1 MLNEVTRL
9 TKGDF
14 SKFKEKKY
22 QVERVRFSGLSIVK
36 KGVVATFD
44 TRDKA
49 IDFLKKHESVSPSHF
64 EENAKWRKEN
74 KERVKKHGIHI
85 TDS

>member
-22 QVERVRFSGLSIVK
+22 QVIRVRFFSLGVVK

-44 TRDKA
+44 TREKASSFLNELDKRSG
-49 IDFLKKHESVSPSHF
+49 DEESYF
-64 EENAKWRKEN
+64 KIKEVD
-74 KERVKKHGIHI
+74 R
-85 TDS
+85 

>member
-22 QVERVRFSGLSIVK
+22 QVERVRFSGLGVVK

-44 TRDKA
+44 TREKA
-49 IDFLKKHESVSPSHF
+49 LSGAKAAEKGLK
-64 EENAKWRKEN
+64 
-74 KERVKKHGIHI
+74 
-85 TDS
+85 

>member
-22 QVERVRFSGLSIVK
+22 QVERVRFLSLGVVK
-36 KGVVATFD
+36 KGVVVTFD

-49 IDFLKKHESVSPSHF
+49 IDFLNGLDKRSSDEESYF
-64 EENAKWRKEN
+64 RIKEVD
-74 KERVKKHGIHI
+74 R
-85 TDS
+85 

>member
-22 QVERVRFSGLSIVK
+22 QVERVRFSGLRVVK
-36 KGVVATFD
+36 KELLLLLIQEI
-44 TRDKA
+44 K
-49 IDFLKKHESVSPSHF
+49 LLNS
-64 EENAKWRKEN
+64 
-74 KERVKKHGIHI
+74 
-85 TDS
+85 

>member
-22 QVERVRFSGLSIVK
+22 QVERVRFISLGVVK

-44 TRDKA
+44 TREKASSFLIELDKKY
-49 IDFLKKHESVSPSHF
+49 DKQESYLKI
-64 EENAKWRKEN
+64 KEVD
-74 KERVKKHGIHI
+74 R
-85 TDS
+85 

>member
-22 QVERVRFSGLSIVK
+22 QVERVRFSGLGVVK

-44 TRDKA
+44 TRD
-49 IDFLKKHESVSPSHF
+49 
-64 EENAKWRKEN
+64 
-74 KERVKKHGIHI
+74 
-85 TDS
+85 

>member
-22 QVERVRFSGLSIVK
+22 QVERVRFLSLGVVK
-36 KGVVATFD
+36 KGVVSTFD

-49 IDFLKKHESVSPSHF
+49 IDFLNGLDKRSSDEESYF
-64 EENAKWRKEN
+64 RIKEVD
-74 KERVKKHGIHI
+74 R
-85 TDS
+85 

>member
-22 QVERVRFSGLSIVK
+22 QVERVRFLSLGVVK
-36 KGVVATFD
+36 RGVVATFD

-49 IDFLKKHESVSPSHF
+49 IDFLNGLDKRSSDEESYF
-64 EENAKWRKEN
+64 RIKEVD
-74 KERVKKHGIHI
+74 R
-85 TDS
+85 

>member
-22 QVERVRFSGLSIVK
+22 QSILEKMLLLSY
-36 KGVVATFD
+36 D
-44 TRDKA
+44 R
-49 IDFLKKHESVSPSHF
+49 
-64 EENAKWRKEN
+64 
-74 KERVKKHGIHI
+74 
-85 TDS
+85 TDVWNEIMKR

>member
-22 QVERVRFSGLSIVK
+22 QVERVRFSGLGVVK
-36 KGVVATFD
+36 KGEVATFD

-49 IDFLKKHESVSPSHF
+49 IDFLNGLDKRSSDEESYF
-64 EENAKWRKEN
+64 RIKEVD
-74 KERVKKHGIHI
+74 R
-85 TDS
+85 

>member
-22 QVERVRFSGLSIVK
+22 QVVRADV
-36 KGVVATFD
+36 GVFGIGVAITIVATFD
-44 TRDKA
+44 TREKA
-49 IDFLKKHESVSPSHF
+49 TSFLIELGKQYSKQESYL
-64 EENAKWRKEN
+64 KIKEVD
-74 KERVKKHGIHI
+74 R
-85 TDS
+85 

>member
-22 QVERVRFSGLSIVK
+22 QVERVRFSGLRVVK

-49 IDFLKKHESVSPSHF
+49 IDFLNVL
-64 EENAKWRKEN
+64 
-74 KERVKKHGIHI
+74 
-85 TDS
+85 D

>member
-22 QVERVRFSGLSIVK
+22 QVERVRFSGLGVVE

-49 IDFLKKHESVSPSHF
+49 IDFLNGLDKSSSDEESYF
-64 EENAKWRKEN
+64 RIKEVD
-74 KERVKKHGIHI
+74 R
-85 TDS
+85 